1 MKRFSVDEEDNKIL
15 RRTKLPKVLYCM
27 ICGKVRRITPQTK
40 VCGKS
45 WGIHFGKVESR
56 GDTLILSIQFVC
68 KRCDKLRRLMLEL

>member
-1 MKRFSVDEEDNKIL
+1 MKSIDNEDNRIL
-15 RRTKLPKVLYCM
+15 RRTKIPKVIYCM
-27 ICGKVRRITPQTK
+27 ICSKKKKITPQTR

-56 GDTLILSIQFVC
+56 KGTLILSIQFIC

>member
-1 MKRFSVDEEDNKIL
+1 MTTEDREDNKIL
-15 RRTKLPKVLYCM
+15 RQRTKLPKVIHCM
-27 ICGKVRRITPQTK
+27 ICGKSIKITPNTK

-56 GDTLILSIQFVC
+56 KNTLILSIQFVC